1 LGKNNGV
8 GNHELGVRL
17 ALEVLEAVDRLLS
30 HAELGLVP
38 MSAIA
43 AMGKDIKRRVCM
55 LDAQRRGPSRPSA
68 SGREPCRP
76 WPLRMHQIARGIG
89 PQPQIGALQRRVTPR
104 TRFAPSN
111 RSSAR
116 GYPPVA

>member
-1 LGKNNGV
+1 MKHAPPAEILTRLGKNNGV

-55 LDAQRRGPSRPSA
+55 LDAQRRG
-68 SGREPCRP
+68 
-76 WPLRMHQIARGIG
+76 
-89 PQPQIGALQRRVTPR
+89 RRVPR
-104 TRFAPSN
+104 RAAVSLAAPGRFGCTKLRAE
-111 RSSAR
+111 
-116 GYPPVA
+116 